1 MYKITR
7 VERINKIYG
16 EPLEVTISDY
26 LEELIGEIVVDI
38 KFYTKEGEIMP
49 TTAYLFISKVK
60 E

>member
-1 MYKITR
+1 MNGIIR

-26 LEELIGEIVVDI
+26 AEELENEIVVDI
-38 KFYTKEGEIMP
+38 KFYSNEGRIMP

>member
-1 MYKITR
+1 MNGITR

-26 LEELIGEIVVDI
+26 AEGLESEIVVDI
-38 KFYTKEGEIMP
+38 KFYSNEGEIIP
-49 TTAYLFISKVK
+49 SVAYLFITKVK

>member
-1 MYKITR
+1 MYKIAR

-26 LEELIGEIVVDI
+26 LEELIGEVVVNI
-38 KFYTKEGEIMP
+38 KFYSNKREILP
-49 TTAYLFISKVK
+49 SVAYLFISKVK